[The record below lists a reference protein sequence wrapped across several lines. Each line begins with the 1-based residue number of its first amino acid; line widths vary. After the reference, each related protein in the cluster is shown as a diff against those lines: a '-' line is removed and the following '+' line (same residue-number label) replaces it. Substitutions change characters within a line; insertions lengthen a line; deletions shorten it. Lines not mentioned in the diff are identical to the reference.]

1 MNQVIDRFAAVQV
14 DLGSDI
20 AAASGMAA
28 GFLSLYQAGAP
39 LPADSARADPGWPRR
54 PLDNRLRNRL
64 AAFIQK
70 LVLRDHE

>member
-20 AAASGMAA
+20 AAVSVMAA
-28 GFLSLYQAGAP
+28 GFLSLYKTGAP
-39 LPADSARADPGWPRR
+39 LPADSERADPGWPRR